1 MITIQAVVGSK
12 FIGLDCMIHTDLK
25 ICTYRNNKPIWLP
38 PVDPYFSFLDKETIN
53 LPSPIVPLPFKLGV
67 ADRFTYY
74 RLSLLPNTYLNF
86 LSIKT
91 KKGRIV
97 EQKFYI
103 LRTIEC
109 SVSSHK
115 RLEGVDRV
123 GFVIGHFEIEGG
135 KDTTGEKAIKKPEIR
150 VDRRKLIIEEVR
162 K

>member
-1 MITIQAVVGSK
+1 MITVQAVAGSK

-74 RLSLLPNTYLNF
+74 RLSLLPDTYLSF

-91 KKGRIV
+91 KKGRII
-97 EQKFYI
+97 EQKLYI
-103 LRTIEC
+103 LRVVNYDGAYK
-109 SVSSHK
+109 S
-115 RLEGVDRV
+115 LEGIDGV
-123 GFVIGHFEIEGG
+123 GFVKGNFEIEGG
-135 KDTTGEKAIKKPEIR
+135 KDTTGEKAIKKPEIKI
-150 VDRRKLIIEEVR
+150 DRRKLIINA
-162 K
+162 